1 MSEINTWQLCEWVL
15 IMLVRCLFLS
25 KLPKLFHCN
34 MWGAEGLEL
43 CDWLLFWKGKKIAF
57 HFLSVGTKSPVKVR
71 RTFGITRQPGA
82 FEASASHCDWQSC
95 HPLAHCLQT
104 QASFEKPHLKLP
116 LALSSLAKSDFTFK
130 AFSQRYSD
138 GHNKIN
144 SSCLK

>member
-1 MSEINTWQLCEWVL
+1 MWQLGEWVL

-25 KLPKLFHCN
+25 KLQKLFHCN
-34 MWGAEGLEL
+34 MWRAGEGLEL

-57 HFLSVGTKSPVKVR
+57 HFLSVGNKSPVKVR
-71 RTFGITRQPGA
+71 RTSVITLQPGTL
-82 FEASASHCDWQSC
+82 EASASHSDWQSC

-130 AFSQRYSD
+130 AFHQRYPE
-138 GHNKIN
+138 GHDKIN
-144 SSCLK
+144 SSCLQQG